1 MPYPEVLSHFHGY
14 NTMKPTLPMINLWPQ
29 VQSKV
34 VTAAATLEKNRV
46 HIYTGAAAN
55 LLLPAKAQVGDRLI
69 IVGAGSGV
77 TTITQAAGQS
87 IRHIS
92 STTTV
97 GTGGSLAAGSVR
109 DTIEL
114 ICTTQDTTWTTLWNK
129 GTWTV
134 T

>member
-1 MPYPEVLSHFHGY
+1 MS
-14 NTMKPTLPMINLWPQ
+14 KPTLPFINLWPQ
-29 VQSKV
+29 QQVKT

-46 HIYTGAAAN
+46 HVYTGGAAN
-55 LLLPAKAQVGDRLI
+55 LLLPAAAQVGDMIVI
-69 IVGAGSGV
+69 INNGSGV
-77 TTITQAAGQS
+77 TTITQGAGQS

-109 DTIEL
+109 DAIVL
-114 ICTTQDTTWTTLWNK
+114 VCTTQDTTWTTLNNK